1 LPALALLLAC
11 AGCGKKESPVKTPV
25 KAPVKTEKPAP
36 QKKPERPAPARLLL
50 TQAGGGADG
59 AVLLRLCV
67 WPNPG
72 QTAGVP
78 DQVEFW
84 KTSNRWA
91 NAYAKLETEISVVKT
106 GKVETLYRVAP
117 AARLAG
123 GEKIKAAVHWGTN
136 RVESGPV
143 VIDRPPTGAVDRLQA
158 EFDSAMLTG
167 DYAAALNVASNR
179 IQLDEKAYEGYWMAG
194 LAHEGLANRE
204 AARQACQ
211 RALELYPPSTR
222 ERLRE
227 PPVVL
232 RRKLENL
239 DKQEK

>member
-1 LPALALLLAC
+1 M
-11 AGCGKKESPVKTPV
+11 
-25 KAPVKTEKPAP
+25 
-36 QKKPERPAPARLLL
+36 
-50 TQAGGGADG
+50 
-59 AVLLRLCV
+59 
-67 WPNPG
+67 
-72 QTAGVP
+72 
-78 DQVEFW
+78 
-84 KTSNRWA
+84 
-91 NAYAKLETEISVVKT
+91 
-106 GKVETLYRVAP
+106 VETLYRVDA

-143 VIDRPPTGAVDRLQA
+143 IIDRPPTGAVDRLQA

-167 DYAAALNVASNR
+167 AYAAALNVASNR

-204 AARQACQ
+204 AARQAYQ